1 MAFSYSFPPLPF
13 FISFLLPPTPSDSG
27 LSGFLDTYITTFPTI
42 SPLPV
47 WTLVWKRIFLV
58 CHVGAG
64 ARIVT
69 IPRSLEQ

>member
-1 MAFSYSFPPLPF
+1 MAFSFSFPPFALF
-13 FISFLLPPTPSDSG
+13 HSLSLIIPSDPG
-27 LSGFLDTYITTFPTI
+27 FSGFLDTYITTSTI
-42 SPLPV
+42 SPPPAR
-47 WTLVWKRIFLV
+47 TLVWKRIFLV